1 LTEELKQ
8 KYAEIAEY
16 VKSFCLKLRCLPR
29 NAERLGL
36 CCNNT
41 MCLTTVQDAEI
52 FEGVKLELPEGETF
66 IEGSECSVPPHI
78 RRLCSVH
85 ACDRLQLFAPGF
97 MEKYLKLRNEICELE
112 VLDDQ
117 ET

>member
-1 LTEELKQ
+1 MTEELKQ

-16 VKSFCLKLRCLPR
+16 VKSFCTKLRCLPY
-29 NAERLGL
+29 NAEKLGL
-36 CCNNT
+36 CCNNM
-41 MCLTTVQDAEI
+41 MCQMAVQEAEM
-52 FEGVKLELPEGETF
+52 FGVKLELPEGETF
-66 IEGSECSVPPHI
+66 IKGSECSVPPHI

-85 ACDRLQLFAPGF
+85 ACDRLQLFAPEF
-97 MEKYLKLRNEICELE
+97 MEKYLKLRSEICELE